1 MMSPMPAYR
10 RLEPPSTL
18 MHITSL
24 APELSATSRWLCI
37 WIMVQPPLFGRA
49 RDDLGHAPVLGLRH
63 RCDLHHPDDV
73 AFVAAVVGVVGVELA
88 RAADVLAVQRVLDLA
103 LAAHR
108 HRLVRLVSDHAAFHR
123 ALTALVRR
131 PHNVFFGLAGGTP

>member
-1 MMSPMPAYR
+1 
-10 RLEPPSTL
+10 

-49 RDDLGHAPVLGLRH
+49 RADLGHAPVLGLRH

-73 AFVAAVVGVVGVELA
+73 AFVSLVVGVVGLELA
-88 RAADVLAVQRVLDLA
+88 RATDVLAVQRGLGLA
-103 LAAHR
+103 IRDHR
-108 HRLVRLVSDHAAFHR
+108 HPLLP
-123 ALTALVRR
+123 L
-131 PHNVFFGLAGGTP
+131 FF

>member
-1 MMSPMPAYR
+1 
-10 RLEPPSTL
+10 

-63 RCDLHHPDDV
+63 RCDLHPPDDV

-88 RAADVLAVQRVLDLA
+88 RSADVLAVQPFLA
-103 LAAHR
+103 LAPDDPR
-108 HRLVRLVSDHAAFHR
+108 HRPVILFSSPDQK
-123 ALTALVRR
+123 
-131 PHNVFFGLAGGTP
+131 N